1 MNKTQRQSL
10 SEVLAEL
17 QKATLNDRLTE
28 CVSAL
33 RPLLDPTRKRTRE
46 ILPRHDQT
54 HIPDI
59 G

>member
-10 SEVLAEL
+10 HEVLSEL
-17 QKATLNDRLTE
+17 TKAPLDDRLQE
-28 CVSAL
+28 CVVIL
-33 RPLLDPTRKRTRE
+33 QPLLDPTRKRARA

-54 HIPDI
+54 QIPDI